1 MIEENKRSRVDATAE
16 AKEKRRQWREKQEE
30 LKKEAAERG
39 LDPERAKLLNTT
51 AAVAERQSRTQG
63 DKKYFEWDMFNDD
76 AQFRHHK
83 KLINKSLPDTKKP
96 RTATAAAAA
105 ADDGDHDHD
114 NAPDHA
120 VAPAH
125 ISAAQAD
132 DVDAAVALDPA
143 QNAALGSSSV
153 PREQALNRLVD
164 TLHASAEK
172 RAQFSRRRTEH
183 EEADVDYINS
193 KNKTFN
199 KKLAKA
205 YDSYSVE
212 IRQNLERGS
221 AI

>member
-1 MIEENKRSRVDATAE
+1 MIEENKRSRVDANAE

-51 AAVAERQSRTQG
+51 AAVAERQSRAHG
-63 DKKYFEWDMFNDD
+63 EKKYFEWDMFNDD

-83 KLINKSLPDTKKP
+83 KLVNKSLPDAKKP
-96 RTATAAAAA
+96 RTATAADDDDGDDNA
-105 ADDGDHDHD
+105 ADD
-114 NAPDHA
+114 A
-120 VAPAH
+120 VAAAH

-132 DVDAAVALDPA
+132 DADAAAALDPA
-143 QNAALGSSSV
+143 QNAALGRSSV

-193 KNKTFN
+193 KNKIFN

>member
-1 MIEENKRSRVDATAE
+1 VIEENKRSRVDANAE

-51 AAVAERQSRTQG
+51 AANAERQTRAQG

-83 KLINKSLPDTKKP
+83 KLVNKSLPNAKKP
-96 RTATAAAAA
+96 RTAAA
-105 ADDGDHDHD
+105 ADDD
-114 NAPDHA
+114 NDDNNAADDDA
-120 VAPAH
+120 LTATAAAH

-132 DVDAAVALDPA
+132 DADAAVALDPA
-143 QNAALGSSSV
+143 QNASLGRSSV

-193 KNKTFN
+193 KNKIFN
-199 KKLAKA
+199 KKIAKA
-205 YDSYSVE
+205 YDAYSVE